1 VSIVKKI
8 NKPRRPASDVVISTR
23 VQKPVARFIR
33 GEAQRDGLTRASW
46 VRRELIRR
54 ARGE

>member
-1 VSIVKKI
+1 MSIVKKI